1 MKVEQFYNKNQ
12 FHLWDI
18 KKPIDF
24 LQSYNSL
31 VVKIEHKTIKNTT
44 KRIITLGRDW
54 DYSTTTSKHVYL
66 FLEEYGNISF
76 YGITNKR
83 KYIQQLIDTKEIIY
97 DEKMI

>member
-12 FHLWDI
+12 FHI
-18 KKPIDF
+18 IQHEKAHCIDY

-31 VVKIEHKTIKNTT
+31 VVKVDSHIT
-44 KRIITLGRDW
+44 KGRIITLGCDW

-66 FLEEYGNISF
+66 FLEEYADINF
-76 YGITNKR
+76 YGISNKR
-83 KYIQQLIDTKEIIY
+83 AYVNKLIKDGTIIY